1 MEPTFKNS
9 LPFKSYCRNG
19 ERSSHFNTFPKWLTL
34 VNYSPLKYFFPQ
46 IWFWDN
52 WSCDI
57 RKTSIFTPLNCHIIG
72 IRISGNPV
80 DHIETTI
87 TLLIFIK
94 EGQNFWS
101 NSCLEFLLSKTFCS
115 HFRIPYCSK
124 VIVATVSEV
133 HISTYFQCH

>member
-19 ERSSHFNTFPKWLTL
+19 ERSSHFNTFPKRLTL

-57 RKTSIFTPLNCHIIG
+57 RKTSIFTPLYRQIIG
-72 IRISGNPV
+72 IRISGNSV
-80 DHIETTI
+80 GYIQTTI
-87 TLLIFIK
+87 PLSIFFKKI
-94 EGQNFWS
+94 QNFCS
-101 NSCLEFLLSKTFCS
+101 NSSLKYLHSKTFS
-115 HFRIPYCSK
+115 PLLKIPYRSK
-124 VIVATVSEV
+124 LMVEMATEV
-133 HISTYFQCH
+133 HS